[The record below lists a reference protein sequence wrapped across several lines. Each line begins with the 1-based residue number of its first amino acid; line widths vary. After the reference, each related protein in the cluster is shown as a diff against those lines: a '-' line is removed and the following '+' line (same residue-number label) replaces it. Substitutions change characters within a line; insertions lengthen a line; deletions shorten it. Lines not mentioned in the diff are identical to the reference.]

1 MNDTPNKGAVAAGHF
16 ATARAAAQILNHG
29 GTAFDATLAA
39 LAAACVC
46 EPVLASPGGGGFL
59 MAMGAEDTTPV
70 LIDFFGHSPRKQR
83 ASLDN
88 LEFASVFADFGT
100 ARQEFH
106 VGRGATST
114 PGFIAGMAAIH
125 DRFATMPLSDLMA
138 PAVALA
144 RAGVEVTPFQAF
156 LFDVVSPILV
166 YSPSARGLF
175 APDDNLLK
183 SGDLLINRGLAD
195 FFEMVGQEGVECCVT
210 GAGAEAMLEGQ
221 EEFGHLTPLDLARYR
236 VEAREPL
243 MLGLKDCEVFL
254 NPPPSAG
261 GAMIAAMLD
270 GINRAGLDRADA
282 MARADHLRNTH
293 DGDPISILDAAG
305 IEHGTTVVHAGP
317 STRGTTHVS
326 VIDAAGNAAAAT
338 VSNGE
343 GSGHLAGPFGF
354 MPNNLLG
361 ESDLMPHGFHRWQP
375 DARLASNMA
384 PTLLRHAD
392 GRISALGSGG
402 SNRIRTAVF
411 QVITRLVRDGL
422 DPDSAVTAAR
432 LHIEN
437 GHLDFEDLLDASTRN
452 SLADRFPDHRAW
464 PGRNL
469 FFGGCHVVERAADGT
484 FTGAGDPRRAG
495 VYLLA

>member
-1 MNDTPNKGAVAAGHF
+1 MNQTPKKGAVAAGHL
-16 ATARAAAQILNHG
+16 ATARAAGKILNDG

-46 EPVLASPGGGGFL
+46 EPVLSSPGGGGFL
-59 MAMGAEDTTPV
+59 MAVEAGRTQPV
-70 LIDFFGHSPRKQR
+70 LIDFFGHSPRSQR
-83 ASLDN
+83 DISQN

-106 VGRGATST
+106 VGRAATAT
-114 PGFIAGMAAIH
+114 PGFVSGMAAIH
-125 DRFATMPLSDLMA
+125 DRFATMALSDFMA
-138 PAVALA
+138 PAIALA
-144 RAGVEVTPFQAF
+144 RRGVEVTPFQAF
-156 LFDVVSPILV
+156 LFDVVSPILAF
-166 YSPSARGLF
+166 SPSARSLF
-175 APDDNLLK
+175 APNDSLLK
-183 SGDLLINRGLAD
+183 AGDLLVNPGLAD
-195 FFEMVGQEGVECCVT
+195 FFEMVGREGAETCVT

-221 EEFGHLTPLDLARYR
+221 DDHGHLSAHDLAHYR
-236 VEAREPL
+236 VETRTPL
-243 MLGLKDCEVFL
+243 SLGLKDCEILL

-261 GAMIAAMLD
+261 GAMIAAMID
-270 GINRAGLDRADA
+270 GISRFGFDRADA
-282 MARADHLRNTH
+282 MAHADRLRNTH
-293 DGDPISILDAAG
+293 DGDPGAILAAAG
-305 IEHGTTVVHAGP
+305 IAPGHAVAHAAP

-361 ESDLMPHGFHRWQP
+361 ESDLMPHGFHRWRP

-384 PTLLRHAD
+384 PTLLRHDD
-392 GRISALGSGG
+392 GRVTALGSGG

-422 DPDSAVTAAR
+422 DPAAAAEAAR
-432 LHIEN
+432 LHIED
-437 GHLDFEDLLDASTRN
+437 GHLDFENLLEDATRER
-452 SLADRFPDHRAW
+452 LVARFPDHRAW
-464 PGRNL
+464 PGHNL

-484 FTGAGDPRRAG
+484 FAGAGDPRRAG
-495 VYLLA
+495 VYLTV